1 MNKKLILPLIR
12 DDARLGR
19 SAGTAVMKEQLILPL
34 ILLPLLAACDGA
46 PPPAMD
52 SGNAGTAGAESF
64 ERGPNNGRMLR
75 DGDFAIELAVYE
87 TGVPPEFRA
96 WATDGGRALDPL
108 DVDLS
113 VTLTRLGNR
122 VDEHRFQAQADF
134 LRGTALVYEPHS
146 FAVSVEAVHDR
157 RSYRW
162 DYDSFEGRTR
172 ISPEMAEALGLE
184 TETAGPASIEE
195 AVILYG
201 RIAPDTDRVRA
212 VSARFNGAIR
222 SVHVMPGESVA
233 EGQLLATVESNE
245 SLQSYPINAPIAG
258 VVTERVANPGE
269 QTAGRQLFTIVD
281 TSSVWAELA
290 VFPGDRERVR
300 LGMEVTVTPASGGSG
315 VGGAAGAG
323 GASVIGGVASSGGGS
338 VTGAGSGVGGASP
351 TGGASVTGGAAGIV
365 STEGIIS
372 YIDVFSAANQSVN
385 ARVVLDN
392 SDGSLAPGTFVT
404 AQVRVAEHQVPLA
417 VRRGALQTFR
427 NFTVVYAQVGDEYEV
442 RMLEL
447 GRASGDWV
455 EVLGGLGPGT
465 RYVTENSFVL
475 KADIEKSG
483 ATHDH

>member
-1 MNKKLILPLIR
+1 MNKTLVLP
-12 DDARLGR
+12 A
-19 SAGTAVMKEQLILPL
+19 
-34 ILLPLLAACDGA
+34 ILLPLLAACGGA
-46 PPPAMD
+46 PPEDMGAAMETGD
-52 SGNAGTAGAESF
+52 Y

-75 DGDFAIELAVYE
+75 DGDFAIELAVFE
-87 TGVPPEFRA
+87 AGVPPEFRA
-96 WATDGGRALDPL
+96 WATQGGQPLDPRE
-108 DVDLS
+108 VDLS

-122 VDEHRFQAQADF
+122 VDEHGFQAQGDF
-134 LRGTALVYEPHS
+134 LRGGSLVYEPHS
-146 FAVSVEAVHDR
+146 FAVGVEAAHGR
-157 RSYRW
+157 RTYRW

-172 ISPEMAEALGLE
+172 ISPEMAEAFGLG
-184 TETAGPASIEE
+184 TETAGPAAIEE
-195 AVILYG
+195 AVTLYG
-201 RIAPDTDRVRA
+201 RIVPDTDRVRA

-222 SVHVMPGESVA
+222 SVHAMPGESVT

-245 SLQSYPINAPIAG
+245 SLQSYPINASIAG
-258 VVTERVANPGE
+258 VITERVANPGE

-290 VFPGDRERVR
+290 VFPGDRDRIR
-300 LGMEVTVTPASGGSG
+300 LGSQVIVTPASGG
-315 VGGAAGAG
+315 A
-323 GASVIGGVASSGGGS
+323 
-338 VTGAGSGVGGASP
+338 P
-351 TGGASVTGGAAGIV
+351 M
-365 STEGIIS
+365 EGTIS
-372 YIDVFSAANQSVN
+372 YLDVFSAANQSVN

-404 AQVRVAEHQVPLA
+404 AQVRVAEHQVSLA

-427 NFTVVYAQVGDEYEV
+427 DFTVVYAQIGDEYEV

-455 EVLGGLGPGT
+455 EVLGGLDPGT